1 MLQFAF
7 PARAEIENDGETS
20 VTRGSRFKALPYA
33 AALSLA
39 AFHGCATAPQAAPEA
54 SSADARPAAPP
65 PAKPAPSAEPA
76 PAAAIASPSTG
87 GVELCPMEISNPPPL
102 DANGRARGGPLVAIK
117 GVALLL
123 TPATNVCL
131 SSGYGSRNGKLHRG
145 VDYHTR
151 TSGNA
156 LAAGDGVLLEV
167 TTRADFGNMVVI
179 DHGAGVYTRY
189 AHLASFGKAAIQ
201 GAKVRRGEALGPIGA
216 TGATSVRH
224 LHYEIMSGKYVS
236 GVGTFGLSTHNP
248 FDLPAP

>member
-1 MLQFAF
+1 M
-7 PARAEIENDGETS
+7 
-20 VTRGSRFKALPYA
+20 TRGSRFKALPYA
-33 AALSLA
+33 AALSLT
-39 AFHGCATAPQAAPEA
+39 AFHGCATAPQAAPQA
-54 SSADARPAAPP
+54 AGADGRQA
-65 PAKPAPSAEPA
+65 APSAKPA
-76 PAAAIASPSTG
+76 PAAAIASPPAG
-87 GVELCPMEISNPPPL
+87 GVDLCPMEISNPPPL
-102 DANGRARGGPLVAIK
+102 DAGGRARGGPLVAIK

-151 TSGNA
+151 TSGNV

-179 DHGAGVYTRY
+179 DHGAGIYTRY